1 MACDTLFAQSR
12 NGVGKMHTMTMITE
26 HEGTEEWFCPVC
38 GRHLLVS
45 WFPGFKR
52 TVLEAGDPYADHQGF
67 RDNSEMDDRVPIPV
81 NKTHRPEL
89 PERPFEDPRLR
100 PWIMWMDEVDFER
113 LWDPRR

>member
-1 MACDTLFAQSR
+1 
-12 NGVGKMHTMTMITE
+12 MHTMTMINE

-45 WFPGFKR
+45 WFPDFKR
-52 TVLEAGDPYADHQGF
+52 TILEAGDPYADHQGF
-67 RDNSEMDDRVPIPV
+67 RDNSEMGDRVPIPV
-81 NKTHRPEL
+81 NKTRRLEL
-89 PERPFEDPRLR
+89 PEKPIAFEDPRLA